1 MVRVRKPLQLTCAKC
16 CVVSLFTFTE
26 ANSLSLPKMLKAYH
40 LSFSRIFNSSKFR
53 ISFSSEKLQNLLE
66 TY

>member
-1 MVRVRKPLQLTCAKC
+1 MVRARKPLQLTCAKC

-26 ANSLSLPKMLKAYH
+26 ASSLSLPKMLKAYH
-40 LSFSRIFNSSKFR
+40 LSFSRIFNSFR